1 LASSLHS
8 TNNSL
13 RSNKYLMCISQI
25 LVSRFLGHQGPL
37 PLMSPGGLDPS
48 DTITVTS
55 IMAQPAT
62 RASAEATTGT
72 RLHYQP
78 EVAQKRPARAEPRPT
93 PRPSTT
99 SRPTTCRPAALCGAV
114 ERAPTE
120 REVEE
125 RAIGAMPDEP
135 PPGPARGTAGA
146 ELGQEMPPR
155 PIDDVLDRWSGGHV
169 YRIGGEGH
177 GNHVG
182 GGVHENQL
190 EEVPA
195 AYPKQCLG
203 GKPEREE
210 TIYGREGH
218 PPSHLV
224 EPPQGKDTPLRG
236 GELQGG
242 DQRGGGWGPGG
253 WGILGPTLNLRES
266 QGPRNLH
273 STRVGSLG
281 G

>member
-1 LASSLHS
+1 
-8 TNNSL
+8 
-13 RSNKYLMCISQI
+13 
-25 LVSRFLGHQGPL
+25 
-37 PLMSPGGLDPS
+37 
-48 DTITVTS
+48 
-55 IMAQPAT
+55 
-62 RASAEATTGT
+62 
-72 RLHYQP
+72 
-78 EVAQKRPARAEPRPT
+78 
-93 PRPSTT
+93 
-99 SRPTTCRPAALCGAV
+99 
-114 ERAPTE
+114 
-120 REVEE
+120 
-125 RAIGAMPDEP
+125 MPDEP

-146 ELGQEMPPR
+146 ELGQETPPG
-155 PIDDVLDRWSGGHV
+155 PSDDVLDRWGPRDMPAGAADNGNQIGGEVHV
-169 YRIGGEGH
+169 YRI
-177 GNHVG
+177 G

-190 EEVPA
+190 GAQVALAEAEEVPA

-224 EPPQGKDTPLRG
+224 EPPQGEDTPLRG

-253 WGILGPTLNLRES
+253 WGILGPTLNLRDS